1 MAVWPHGSR
10 PLLAPAVLS
19 VRGAEPGGAAPTYTG
34 IRPEC
39 RSFSIRGAV
48 KLGINKHVFI
58 AGVDHR
64 ILLACI
70 FVPLTSVRSQVPGRC
85 PLWGL
90 GRNSIQMAF
99 WGLSS
104 RSSPPVQGS
113 VRGHVRV
120 CRPIPPPPP
129 GGVPCTPGVV
139 LPRSGGSEGWD
150 WAAPCPGPQRGAVQQ
165 LRSESGRGRRLLQER
180 GLRSQGHGGAAC
192 LAPTQAFPAVHVLPH
207 GDSGT
212 QAPSSSWPHCPL
224 DPQGHLLSS
233 EWGRIQSVAG
243 FTWIFMKA
251 L

>member
-120 CRPIPPPPP
+120 CRPIPPPPQEGSRARLAWSYHGAEGLRAGTGRRP
-129 GGVPCTPGVV
+129 AQGRSEARFSSCALRAVVGGGCCRREASDLRATAERPVL
-139 LPRSGGSEGWD
+139 LPRRRSRL
-150 WAAPCPGPQRGAVQQ
+150 CTCFRTVTRGPRLPPPRG
-165 LRSESGRGRRLLQER
+165 
-180 GLRSQGHGGAAC
+180 H
-192 LAPTQAFPAVHVLPH
+192 TVL
-207 GDSGT
+207 
-212 QAPSSSWPHCPL
+212 
-224 DPQGHLLSS
+224 
-233 EWGRIQSVAG
+233 
-243 FTWIFMKA
+243 
-251 L
+251 